1 MRHENRHA
9 AYHPVGGWLPV
20 RRSRPRGSA
29 GQMLR
34 VLPVRPLIFAPPPK
48 QQFRQRFALRCA
60 VLQVIWPASQAC
72 EECAR
77 VLHLSGRQQA

>member
-9 AYHPVGGWLPV
+9 ADHPVGGWLPV

-34 VLPVRPLIFAPPPK
+34 ALPVRPLIFAPPPK
-48 QQFRQRFALRCA
+48 LSAIALRCA
-60 VLQVIWPASQAC
+60 VLQVIWPASQAF
-72 EECAR
+72 EYCACA
-77 VLHLSGRQQA
+77 LHLSGRQQA